1 MKNNNVDKYLV
12 NYTDMDGNRLYRENE
27 VNLIRNDYNHLLI
40 SKDNEINYLKESL
53 NFSNNEINNLRI
65 LLNTRFSTDINNGN
79 ILNNNLQLEKLYNER
94 NKDLM
99 KEIDRKVVEES
110 KKKNKYYNDEIKKMI
125 IDIKHL
131 LNCIDKDNPLYDLMK
146 EKYEIGDDK

>member
-12 NYTDMDGNRLYRENE
+12 NYTDMDGNRLYREDE

-40 SKDNEINYLKESL
+40 SKDNEINYLKDSL

-65 LLNTRFSTDINNGN
+65 LLNTRFSTDTNNGN
-79 ILNNNLQLEKLYNER
+79 ILNNNLQLEKLNNER

-99 KEIDRKVVEES
+99 EEIDRKVEKEL
-110 KKKNKYYNDEIKKMI
+110 KKNDNYYDDTIKKMI